1 MKSVLVLNEN
11 GYFQD
16 SRVKRECQALLRA
29 GWKVEVITIPEE
41 KSPLGGKEENIR
53 LHFIRLPSG
62 AGTRGFLPKLLR
74 FRGANQEYLR
84 IAGFLSFD
92 FIHAN
97 DLDSLPAAVKLKRRA
112 GAKLVY
118 DSHELFPEQF
128 PRTNSLKGKLFRFLF
143 RTCFT
148 FLEKRLI
155 KHADAVIT
163 VNESIASE
171 LARRYRIPKPLT
183 VMNCPSLQ
191 ERPSEYRKG
200 ENPFLRTFP
209 QIEGRRII
217 LYNGGITEG
226 RGLENLVE
234 AMSSI
239 EEAALIF
246 MGKGPLENS
255 LKKRV
260 EDLGMKERVF
270 FHPPVPPQDVVAF
283 SQWAD
288 IGVLPYPDNCLN
300 NHFSLPNKIFEYL
313 LAGLPVASSDLPE
326 LRKVVKG
333 NGFGILFNPEKPG
346 DIARAIREILE
357 PKNLEEAKKRVLE
370 NAPLLYNWEKEEEKL
385 LRVYQGLLRNEDC
398 FNLG

>member
-41 KSPLGGKEENIR
+41 PPLGEKEKNIR
-53 LHFIRLPSG
+53 LHFIHLPSG
-62 AGTRGFLPKLLR
+62 AGTRGFLPKFFR

-92 FIHAN
+92 IIHAN
-97 DLDSLPAAVKLKRRA
+97 DLDSLPAAVKLKRRT

-128 PRTNSLKGKLFRFLF
+128 PRTNSLKGELFRFLF
-143 RTCFT
+143 RTYCT

-155 KHADAVIT
+155 KHADALIT

-171 LARRYRIPKPLT
+171 LSRRYRIPKPVV
-183 VMNCPSLQ
+183 VMNCPSLK

-200 ENPFLRTFP
+200 ENPFLQTFP

-239 EEAALIF
+239 EGAVLIF
-246 MGKGPLENS
+246 MGKGPLENP
-255 LKKRV
+255 LKKKV
-260 EDLGMKERVF
+260 QDLGIEEKVF
-270 FHPPVPPQDVVAF
+270 FHPPVPSQDVVAF

-288 IGVLPYPDNCLN
+288 IGVLPFFDNSLN
-300 NHFSLPNKIFEYL
+300 IHYVLPNKLFEYL
-313 LAGLPVASSDLPE
+313 LAGLPVVSSDLPE

-357 PKNLEEAKKRVLE
+357 PKTLEEAKKRVWE

-385 LRVYQGLLRNEDC
+385 LQVYSRLLRDEDC